1 MADDLGSI
9 LHLYEIKMNSINR
22 EIDEMSRL
30 KLGPEDE
37 ELIKSLNLKRE
48 IYKEF
53 IAQIQKISKL
63 N

>member
-1 MADDLGSI
+1 MANDLESI

-30 KLGPEDE
+30 KLEPEDE
-37 ELIKSLNLKRE
+37 ELIKSLNLKVE
-48 IYKEF
+48 IYREF
-53 IAQIQKISKL
+53 INQIQKISKL